1 MTFWLLKAGKMFI
14 NLYIGPQHCYFP
26 LTLWVVF
33 HNLLE
38 ILEQAED
45 YNQPKSQAEETY
57 LIVHTDDSQ

>member
-1 MTFWLLKAGKMFI
+1 MFI
-14 NLYIGPQHCYFP
+14 NLYIGPQHYYFP